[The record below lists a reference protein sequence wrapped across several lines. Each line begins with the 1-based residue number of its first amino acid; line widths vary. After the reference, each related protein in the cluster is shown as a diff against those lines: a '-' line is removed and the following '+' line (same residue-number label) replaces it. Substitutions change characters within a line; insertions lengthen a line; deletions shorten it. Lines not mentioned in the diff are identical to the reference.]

1 MHGLCLRRKKSSIS
15 AWSPFLTVNLTDKL
29 ARLDMHRI
37 SELPAEVSLSVF
49 PPVTQMAM
57 VSQACLRD
65 LRWFP
70 RWWNPYFLTKPSLR
84 GGTASICKVFPYW
97 CFNCPNFT
105 RNTKVANL
113 RIVKLMRVQNW
124 TFLFANHQNWCRPSI
139 PPTNAIP
146 IVESFLENFSPSY
159 LCVLSFCKKKFSRA
173 KEEDMQKFAWG
184 WTQIF
189 KLFSKL
195 ELAHGKC
202 TRYTMCKHCQ
212 GEISSVYLVVTNLF
226 IWQNIQKKKKE
237 PYLFFPIP

>member
-1 MHGLCLRRKKSSIS
+1 M
-15 AWSPFLTVNLTDKL
+15 NLTDKL

-70 RWWNPYFLTKPSLR
+70 RWWNPCFLTKPSLR

-113 RIVKLMRVQNW
+113 PIVRLMRVQNW

-146 IVESFLENFSPSY
+146 TVESFLENSSSSY
-159 LCVLSFCKKKFSRA
+159 LCVLSSCKNKVFPCKRR
-173 KEEDMQKFAWG
+173 
-184 WTQIF
+184 
-189 KLFSKL
+189 
-195 ELAHGKC
+195 
-202 TRYTMCKHCQ
+202 RYA
-212 GEISSVYLVVTNLF
+212 EICLGVNANL
-226 IWQNIQKKKKE
+226 
-237 PYLFFPIP
+237 